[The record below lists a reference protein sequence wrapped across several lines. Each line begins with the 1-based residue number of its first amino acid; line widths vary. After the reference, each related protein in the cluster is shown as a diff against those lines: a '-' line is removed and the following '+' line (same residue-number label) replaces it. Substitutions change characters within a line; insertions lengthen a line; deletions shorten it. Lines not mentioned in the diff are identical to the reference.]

1 MTNAPDDFRDTR
13 DDRDVREPRRNDRRE
28 MKLDSRIPPH
38 NVDAEASLL
47 GSMMLDDNPVGL
59 AVERELQAADFYKP
73 AHQNIYGAIK
83 ALAAAAQA
91 IDPVTV
97 ADELRRTNMLDEI
110 GGLDALLELQNATPS
125 VSSAGRYIQIVKDTS
140 MLRRLIKGATQIADL
155 GFSAPADV
163 REAIDK
169 AEQIVFNLGDEQMTD
184 SLQKLH
190 DLTGSVTEILEERYE
205 AKQEITGVPT
215 GYYEL
220 DRLLAGLQPGTLNIV
235 GARPAMGKS
244 ALALGMA
251 VNVAKKTGRPVL
263 FFSLEMGA
271 TELTQR
277 IISAE
282 AQVES
287 DKLRTGNLND
297 AEWSRIVNAVGRLDI
312 PLYIDDTS
320 QITVM
325 QIRQKLRRVNAS
337 EALKPA
343 LVVIDYLQLMG
354 GGSNRV
360 ENRQLEISEIS
371 RGLKLLAREFGIPVV
386 ALSQLSRGLESRTD
400 KRPQL
405 SDLRES
411 GAIEQ
416 DADTVMFL
424 YREEMLNP
432 EVELDKRG
440 WADIN
445 LAKHRAGPNGH
456 VRLLFVSQF
465 TQFQNPAR

>member
-1 MTNAPDDFRDTR
+1 MSNLDEDFAAARPSRERRDTR
-13 DDRDVREPRRNDRRE
+13 
-28 MKLDSRIPPH
+28 LDSRVPPH
-38 NVDAEASLL
+38 NIDAEASLL
-47 GSMMLDDNPVGL
+47 GAMMLDEAAIGL

-73 AHQNIYGAIK
+73 AHQNIYAAIK
-83 ALAAAAQA
+83 SLASAAQA
-91 IDPVTV
+91 VDPVTV
-97 ADELRRTNMLDEI
+97 ADELRRTQMLDEI
-110 GGLDALLELQNATPS
+110 GGLDGLLELQNATPS
-125 VSSAGRYIQIVKDTS
+125 VSSAGRYIQIVRDTS
-140 MLRRLIKGATQIADL
+140 MLRRLIKGATQIADI
-155 GFSAPADV
+155 GFSAPADI
-163 REAIDK
+163 RDAIDK
-169 AEQIVFNLGDEQMTD
+169 AEQIVFNLGDEQMQDT
-184 SLQKLH
+184 LQKLH
-190 DLTGSVTEILEERYE
+190 DLTGQVTQILEERYE

-244 ALALGMA
+244 AFALGMA
-251 VNVAKKTGRPVL
+251 VNVAKKTGRPVM

-277 IISAE
+277 ILSAE

-287 DKLRTGNLND
+287 DRLRTGNLSD
-297 AEWSRIVNAVGRLDI
+297 SDWSKIVNAVGRLDV

-325 QIRQKLRRVNAS
+325 QIRQKLRRVTAS

-354 GGSNRV
+354 GGSNRT

-371 RGLKLLAREFGIPVV
+371 RGLKLLAREFSIPVV
-386 ALSQLSRGLESRTD
+386 ALSQLSRGLEQRSD

-424 YREEMLNP
+424 YREEMNNP
-432 EVELDKRG
+432 DASLDERG
-440 WADIN
+440 WADVS
-445 LAKHRAGPNGH
+445 LAKHRAGPNGN
-456 VRLLFVSQF
+456 VKLLFVSQF

>member
-1 MTNAPDDFRDTR
+1 MALTADDFRDTR
-13 DDRDVREPRRNDRRE
+13 DSRDSGDRRDRRE
-28 MKLDSRIPPH
+28 TRMDSRIPPH
-38 NVDAEASLL
+38 NLDAEASLL
-47 GSMMLDDNPVGL
+47 GAMMLDETPIGL
-59 AVERELQAADFYKP
+59 AVEKELQPGDFYKP
-73 AHQNIYGAIK
+73 AHQNIFDAIK
-83 ALAAAAQA
+83 SLVSAAQA
-91 IDPVTV
+91 VDPVTV
-97 ADELRRTNMLDEI
+97 ADELRRANMLDEI
-110 GGLDALLELQNATPS
+110 GGINALLELQNATPS
-125 VSSAGRYIQIVKDTS
+125 VSSAGRYIDIVKATS
-140 MLRRLIKGATQIADL
+140 TLRRLIKAATQIADI
-155 GFSAPADV
+155 GYSGPADV
-163 REAIDK
+163 RIAIDQ
-169 AEQIVFNLGDEQMTD
+169 AEQIVFNLGDEQMSDT
-184 SLQKLH
+184 LQKLH
-190 DLTGSVTEILEERYE
+190 ALTGQVTQILEDRYE

-244 ALALGMA
+244 AFALGMA

-277 IISAE
+277 ILSAE

-287 DKLRTGNLND
+287 DRLRTGNLTD
-297 AEWSRIVNAVGRLDI
+297 SDWSKIVNATGRLDI
-312 PLYIDDTS
+312 PLFIDDTS

-325 QIRQKLRRVNAS
+325 QIRQKLRRVTMT
-337 EALKPA
+337 EAARPA
-343 LVVIDYLQLMG
+343 LVVVDYLQLMG
-354 GGSNRV
+354 SASNRV

-371 RGLKLLAREFGIPVV
+371 RGLKLLAREFSIPVV
-386 ALSQLSRGLESRTD
+386 ALSQLSRGLEQRAD

-424 YREEMLNP
+424 YREELTNADAS
-432 EVELDKRG
+432 LDERG

>member
-1 MTNAPDDFRDTR
+1 MSTVSDNPQDTR
-13 DDRDVREPRRNDRRE
+13 NGRDPRGNSDRHTR
-28 MKLDSRIPPH
+28 MDSRIPPH
-38 NVDAEASLL
+38 NIDAEASLL
-47 GSMMLDDNPVGL
+47 GAMMLDETPIGL
-59 AVERELQAADFYKP
+59 AIERQLQPNDFYKP
-73 AHQNIYGAIK
+73 AHQNVFSAIK
-83 ALAAAAQA
+83 SLASAAQA
-91 IDPVTV
+91 VDPITV
-97 ADELRRTNMLDEI
+97 ADELRRLGLLDDV
-110 GGLDALLELQNATPS
+110 GGLDSLLELSNATPS
-125 VSSAGRYIQIVKDTS
+125 VSSAGRYVQIVQDTS
-140 MLRRLIKGATQIADL
+140 TLRRLIKSATEIADI
-155 GFSAPADV
+155 GYSAPADI
-163 REAIDK
+163 RIAIDQ

-184 SLQKLH
+184 TLQKLH
-190 DLTGSVTEILEERYE
+190 SLTGQVTQILEDRYE

-244 ALALGMA
+244 AFALGMA

-277 IISAE
+277 ILSAE

-287 DKLRTGNLND
+287 DRLRTGNLSD
-297 AEWSRIVNAVGRLDI
+297 SDWSKIVNATGRLDI

-325 QIRQKLRRVNAS
+325 QIRQKLRRVTMT
-337 EALKPA
+337 EPVKPA
-343 LVVIDYLQLMG
+343 LVVVDYLQLMG
-354 GGSNRV
+354 SGSNRV

-371 RGLKLLAREFGIPVV
+371 RGLKLLAREFSIPVV
-386 ALSQLSRGLESRTD
+386 ALSQLSRGLEQRSD

-424 YREEMLNP
+424 YREEMNNP
-432 EVELDKRG
+432 DASLDERG
-440 WADIN
+440 WADVN

>member
-1 MTNAPDDFRDTR
+1 MSTVSDDYQDARDQRDSRPQRDRRDTR
-13 DDRDVREPRRNDRRE
+13 
-28 MKLDSRIPPH
+28 MDSRIPPY
-38 NVDAEASLL
+38 NLDAEASLL
-47 GSMMLDDNPVGL
+47 GAMMLDETPIGL
-59 AVERELQAADFYKP
+59 AIEKELQPKDFYKP
-73 AHQNIYGAIK
+73 AHQDIFDAIK
-83 ALAAAAQA
+83 SLASAAQA
-91 IDPVTV
+91 VDPVTV
-97 ADELRRTNMLDEI
+97 SEELRRTQMLEEV
-110 GGLDALLELQNATPS
+110 GGLNALLELMNSTPAI
-125 VSSAGRYIQIVKDTS
+125 SSAGRYIQIIKDTS
-140 MLRRLIKGATQIADL
+140 TLRRLIKAATDIANL
-155 GFSAPADV
+155 GYSPPADV
-163 REAIDK
+163 RDAIDQ

-184 SLQKLH
+184 TLQKLH
-190 DLTGSVTEILEERYE
+190 DLTGKATEILEARYE

-220 DRLLAGLQPGTLNIV
+220 DRLLSGLQPGTLNII

-244 ALALGMA
+244 AFALGMA
-251 VNVAKKTGRPVL
+251 VNCAKKTGRPVM

-277 IISAE
+277 ILSAE

-287 DKLRTGNLND
+287 DRLRTGDLSD
-297 AEWSRIVNAVGRLDI
+297 SDWSKIVTATGRLDI

-325 QIRQKLRRVNAS
+325 QIRQKLRRVTMT
-337 EALKPA
+337 EPTKPA
-343 LVVIDYLQLMG
+343 LVIVDYLQLMG
-354 GGSNRV
+354 SGSNRV

-371 RGLKLLAREFGIPVV
+371 RGLKLLAREFSIPVV
-386 ALSQLSRGLESRTD
+386 ALSQLSRGLESRSD

-424 YREEMLNP
+424 YREEMSNS
-432 EVELDKRG
+432 EASLDERG

>member
-1 MTNAPDDFRDTR
+1 MAASD
-13 DDRDVREPRRNDRRE
+13 EPRDMRDQRE
-28 MKLDSRIPPH
+28 FRGPRETRTDSRIPPH

-47 GSMMLDDNPVGL
+47 GAMMLDETAIGL
-59 AVERELQAADFYKP
+59 AIERQLQPSDFYKP
-73 AHQNIYGAIK
+73 AHQNVYAAIR
-83 ALAAAAQA
+83 ALASSAQA
-91 IDPVTV
+91 VDPVTV
-97 ADELRRTNMLDEI
+97 ADELRRTGMLDDL
-110 GGLDALLELQNATPS
+110 GGLDTLLELQNATPS

-140 MLRRLIKGATQIADL
+140 VLRRLIRGATQIADI

-163 REAIDK
+163 RTAIDQ
-169 AEQIVFNLGDEQMTD
+169 AEQIVFGLGDEQMTD
-184 SLQKLH
+184 TLQKLH
-190 DLTGSVTEILEERYE
+190 DLTGQLTKILEDRYE
-205 AKQEITGVPT
+205 AKQQITGVPT

-244 ALALGMA
+244 AFALGMA

-277 IISAE
+277 ILSAE
-282 AQVES
+282 AEVES
-287 DKLRTGNLND
+287 DHLRTGNLSD
-297 AEWSRIVNAVGRLDI
+297 AEWSRIVHATGQLDI
-312 PLYIDDTS
+312 PLYIDDTP

-325 QIRQKLRRVNAS
+325 QIRQKLRRVNMTA
-337 EALKPA
+337 AMRPA
-343 LVVIDYLQLMG
+343 LVVVDYLQLMG
-354 GGSNRV
+354 GGGAVS
-360 ENRQLEISEIS
+360 ENRQLEISAIS
-371 RGLKLLAREFGIPVV
+371 RGLKLLAREFSLPVV
-386 ALSQLSRGLESRTD
+386 ALSQLSRGLEQRSD

-424 YREEMLNP
+424 HRAEINNPDVPLEE
-432 EVELDKRG
+432 RG
-440 WADIN
+440 WAEVT
-445 LAKHRAGPNGH
+445 LSKHRSGPVGF
-456 VRLLFVSQF
+456 VKLLFVSQF

>member
-1 MTNAPDDFRDTR
+1 MAASD
-13 DDRDVREPRRNDRRE
+13 EPRDMRDQRE
-28 MKLDSRIPPH
+28 FRGSRETRSDSRIPPH

-47 GSMMLDDNPVGL
+47 GAMMLDEYAVGL
-59 AVERELQAADFYKP
+59 AIERELQPSDFYKP
-73 AHQNIYGAIK
+73 AHQNVFAAIR
-83 ALAAAAQA
+83 ALASSAQA
-91 IDPVTV
+91 VDPVTV
-97 ADELRRTNMLDEI
+97 ADELRRTGMLEEM
-110 GGLDALLELQNATPS
+110 GGLDSLLELQNATPS

-140 MLRRLIKGATQIADL
+140 VLRRLIRGATQIADI

-163 REAIDK
+163 RVAIDQ
-169 AEQIVFNLGDEQMTD
+169 AEQIVFGIGDEQMTD
-184 SLQKLH
+184 TLQKLH
-190 DLTGSVTEILEERYE
+190 DLTDQLTKILEDRYD
-205 AKQEITGVPT
+205 AKQQITGVPT

-220 DRLLAGLQPGTLNIV
+220 DRLLAGLQPGTLNVV

-244 ALALGMA
+244 AFALGMA

-282 AQVES
+282 AEVES
-287 DKLRTGNLND
+287 DHLRTGNLSD
-297 AEWSRIVNAVGRLDI
+297 QEWSRIVHATGQLDI
-312 PLYIDDTS
+312 PLYIDDTP

-325 QIRQKLRRVNAS
+325 QIRQKLRRVNMTS
-337 EALKPA
+337 SMRPA
-343 LVVIDYLQLMG
+343 LVVVDYLQLMG
-354 GGSNRV
+354 GGGSV
-360 ENRQLEISEIS
+360 SENRQLEISAIS
-371 RGLKLLAREFGIPVV
+371 RGLKLLAREFSLPVV
-386 ALSQLSRGLESRTD
+386 ALSQLSRGLEQRSD

-424 YREEMLNP
+424 HRA
-432 EVELDKRG
+432 EVNNADVPLDERG
-440 WADIN
+440 WADVT
-445 LAKHRAGPNGH
+445 LAKHRAGPIGL
-456 VRLLFVSQF
+456 VKLLFVSQF